1 MDPKPLEC
9 EFCSMRFDTEFML
22 IQHTYSCINN
32 PNMPIGGTKYDET
45 LDRFCTICKKLYKT
59 KSGLNT
65 HMNRI
70 HRKKIRPSKCDY
82 SWERQKTCKR
92 KQKTEGELDTHISH
106 VQVKPN
112 PHKCETCKISY
123 FTEYELKQHID
134 CLHLRLKPHK
144 CDLCVKAYFR
154 KYELNRHINHAHLKL
169 RPHECQACGKAYF
182 TKIELD

>member
-32 PNMPIGGTKYDET
+32 PNMPIGGTTYDET

-82 SWERQKTCKR
+82 SWESQKTCKR

-106 VQVKPN
+106 VR
-112 PHKCETCKISY
+112 TS
-123 FTEYELKQHID
+123 
-134 CLHLRLKPHK
+134 
-144 CDLCVKAYFR
+144 
-154 KYELNRHINHAHLKL
+154 
-169 RPHECQACGKAYF
+169 
-182 TKIELD
+182 